1 MRTKRN
7 LKYITRST
15 MKKIILISGLLICLL
30 SGFQNVQGQT
40 SIIQGK
46 VVDNLTQ
53 ETLVGVNIVEVD
65 RNGRFISGTITDYNG
80 NFVFRVSDS
89 KNPIQISFIG
99 YKKQTLDLDGRT
111 QLNIK
116 LESESIAMG
125 DVVIVA
131 SKMGNDGFVSV
142 RDRGTAV
149 QRIELGEMKAEMS
162 TSVEDMLQGR
172 MGNVDIS
179 SISGDP
185 GAGMNIRIR
194 GTASLNA
201 KNQPLIVINGIP
213 YDATIDENF
222 DFGSADI
229 EKFGSLIDVSPEDIE
244 SIEVLKDAASTAVWG
259 SRASNG
265 VLMIKTKR
273 GIKSKPMFEYTAKA
287 TWGFEPDPVPMLDGA
302 DYGKLIVESHYNL
315 ANTRNLSRR
324 NWTHKE
330 IEFDPTW
337 EDFNNFSQQ
346 TNWIEEITQVAFTQQ
361 HDFSVRGGGDKSRY
375 NMSLGYFD
383 EGGTTIGNGLKKLNL
398 RSSLDYDLS
407 SKLQFKTDIMFTRYD
422 QENTY
427 DVEDNFFKDNKGLRA
442 MAYRKMPNQ
451 AIHEQDTSDI
461 YRSDKYFTPAQT
473 IQGNAKDMYNPVAF
487 AKLGQQHRYR
497 DNARALFSIRYLI
510 SPTFILNS
518 TITLDIFDQRKHKFL
533 PFEALGYNSEQ
544 YPNRASYEWSK
555 KSSIF
560 TINQLV
566 YRPIL
571 GDDHDLA
578 FMGQVDTEESTSRWF
593 KTETFN
599 SASPYLT
606 NSFNDKK
613 LNWNDG
619 SFGASLTEYR
629 SVGMFLTGSYKY
641 KDRYSIMLGAKYEG
655 NSKFSPESRWGLFP
669 TASGFWRI
677 SEESFMDNMSFIDDL
692 RIRVSWGRSG
702 NSPED
707 NYLYFNR
714 YNAGSNLAYLDM
726 QGVEPSGLEL
736 TSLRWETIEQ
746 INPGISFNGLGG
758 RLNVEVDYYSKKTF
772 DLYLKNSGIPWHSG
786 FSSLNRNEGEMENSG
801 FEFLL
806 DYTVI
811 KRKDFQVAFNL
822 NLSRNQNKV
831 LRLPANYSLE
841 YGNMLENGNYKI
853 SIQPG
858 EPLGGF
864 FGYDFEGVYL
874 NDNDAIVRDKNGN
887 PVFGLNVDNPLVMI
901 MGGSSAYEF
910 KGGDS
915 KYKDQNN
922 DGKIDELDIV
932 YLGDLNPDYMG
943 GFGGRIEYK
952 SFIVNAFFHGKLGQ
966 KIINQ
971 TRMDTEKMYDFD
983 NQSKATNH
991 RWRREGDVTDM
1002 PRALNGTGF
1011 NWLGSDRFVE
1021 DGSYLRLRT
1030 VSLSYMFKPA
1040 LVQKVGVKNLK
1051 LFATGYNLF
1060 TWTNYSGQDPD
1071 VAPPSRP
1078 DQLPKDYSRTPPS
1091 KKYMVGLN
1099 VIF

>member
-1 MRTKRN
+1 
-7 LKYITRST
+7 
-15 MKKIILISGLLICLL
+15 MKKIILLSGLLICLL
-30 SGFQNVQGQT
+30 SGFQNVQGQS

-65 RNGRFISGTITDYNG
+65 KNGRFISGTITDYNG
-80 NFVFRVSDS
+80 NFVFKVSDA

-99 YKKQTLDLDGRT
+99 YKKLNIELGGRT
-111 QLNIK
+111 QFEIK

-179 SISGDP
+179 SMSGDP

-213 YDATIDENF
+213 YDASIDENF

-273 GIKSKPMFEYTAKA
+273 GTKSKPMFEYTAKA
-287 TWGFEPDPVPMLDGA
+287 TWGFEPKPVPMLDGE
-302 DYGKLIVESHYNL
+302 DYGKLMVEAHYNL
-315 ANTRNLSRR
+315 ANTTNLAQR
-324 NWTHKE
+324 NWTNKE

-337 EDFNNFSQQ
+337 DNFYNFSQN

-422 QENTY
+422 QDNTY
-427 DVEDNFFKDNKGLRA
+427 DFEDGYFKDNRGLRS

-451 AIHEQDTSDI
+451 AIHQQDTTDI
-461 YRSDKYFTPAQT
+461 YRTDKYFTPAST
-473 IQGNAKDMYNPVAF
+473 IQGNAKEMYNPVAF
-487 AKLGQQHRYR
+487 ANLGKQHRYR
-497 DNARALFSIRYLI
+497 DNARALFSLRYLI
-510 SPTFILNS
+510 SPSVILNS
-518 TITLDIFDQRKHKFL
+518 TITLDIFDQRKQKFL
-533 PFEALGYNSEQ
+533 PFEALGYSGEQ

-578 FMGQVDTEESTSRWF
+578 FMGQVDTEESNSRWF
-593 KTETFN
+593 KTETYN

-613 LNWNDG
+613 LN
-619 SFGASLTEYR
+619 
-629 SVGMFLTGSYKY
+629 
-641 KDRYSIMLGAKYEG
+641 
-655 NSKFSPESRWGLFP
+655 
-669 TASGFWRI
+669 
-677 SEESFMDNMSFIDDL
+677 
-692 RIRVSWGRSG
+692 
-702 NSPED
+702 
-707 NYLYFNR
+707 
-714 YNAGSNLAYLDM
+714 
-726 QGVEPSGLEL
+726 
-736 TSLRWETIEQ
+736 
-746 INPGISFNGLGG
+746 
-758 RLNVEVDYYSKKTF
+758 
-772 DLYLKNSGIPWHSG
+772 
-786 FSSLNRNEGEMENSG
+786 
-801 FEFLL
+801 
-806 DYTVI
+806 
-811 KRKDFQVAFNL
+811 
-822 NLSRNQNKV
+822 
-831 LRLPANYSLE
+831 
-841 YGNMLENGNYKI
+841 
-853 SIQPG
+853 
-858 EPLGGF
+858 F
-864 FGYDFEGVYL
+864 F
-874 NDNDAIVRDKNGN
+874 
-887 PVFGLNVDNPLVMI
+887 
-901 MGGSSAYEF
+901 
-910 KGGDS
+910 
-915 KYKDQNN
+915 
-922 DGKIDELDIV
+922 
-932 YLGDLNPDYMG
+932 
-943 GFGGRIEYK
+943 
-952 SFIVNAFFHGKLGQ
+952 
-966 KIINQ
+966 
-971 TRMDTEKMYDFD
+971 
-983 NQSKATNH
+983 
-991 RWRREGDVTDM
+991 
-1002 PRALNGTGF
+1002 
-1011 NWLGSDRFVE
+1011 
-1021 DGSYLRLRT
+1021 
-1030 VSLSYMFKPA
+1030 
-1040 LVQKVGVKNLK
+1040 
-1051 LFATGYNLF
+1051 
-1060 TWTNYSGQDPD
+1060 
-1071 VAPPSRP
+1071 AP
-1078 DQLPKDYSRTPPS
+1078 
-1091 KKYMVGLN
+1091 
-1099 VIF
+1099 I